1 MPGADNACF
10 GAALAFSQGGLVS
23 CPVCP
28 CARLPFRPEFKAAGS
43 GNLLYLFEDFRLDT
57 DRRELRQGTKLIAT
71 ETKVFDLL
79 EFLIRNSA
87 RVVSRDDLIETIWEG
102 RIVSESALSTTVNA
116 ARSAVG
122 DSGKE
127 QRLIRTFT
135 RKGFRFVG
143 QVREERC
150 EVDIGAALSLPA
162 ALQRPPTLQLPDNPS
177 IVVLPFA
184 NLSMDPGQ
192 GYFADGMV
200 EDITVALGRLPGL
213 FVIGSGTAFTYRDR
227 SVDARQVGKEL
238 GVRYVLRGSVRKDAG
253 YVRITAELAD
263 ATHGGQIWADRFE
276 GKFESIFAMQDQVAA
291 HVCTMI
297 APALRAAEI
306 KRTEHKPTDNLT
318 AYDLVLQASRRYRES
333 FELNKASL
341 RLLNQAIELDTS
353 YGGAYG
359 LAAFCYFWQKAFGW
373 TAPSDPSLKEGVRLA
388 YLAAETSNGNSEALW
403 MAAQALQLLAGD
415 IDRVIAMTEKS
426 LLLNPNSPGAWQA
439 SAAAHACR
447 GDTNTAL
454 DHAERARRHSP
465 FDPLASFYSS
475 ISGFVYFW
483 AGRYKEA
490 AIAIDEILRTQ
501 PNFPPALR
509 MQIATYGILG
519 RAKEGRACVERL
531 RAVNPGA
538 CVATLRDFF
547 EAPLRGNPGA
557 LENLLR
563 GLRLSGMPEE

>member
-1 MPGADNACF
+1 VPGADKACF
-10 GAALAFSQGGLVS
+10 GATLAFLQDRLVF

-28 CARLPFRPEFKAAGS
+28 CARLSFRPEFKAAGICD
-43 GNLLYLFEDFRLDT
+43 LLYSFDDFRLDT
-57 DRRELRQGTKLIAT
+57 DRRELRQGAKLIAT

-79 EFLIRNSA
+79 EFLIQNCA
-87 RVVSRDDLIETIWEG
+87 RVVSRGDLIETIWEG

-143 QVREERC
+143 HVREERS
-150 EVDIGAALSLPA
+150 EVDPGTALARTS
-162 ALQRPPTLQLPDNPS
+162 ALQQPPALPLPDIPS
-177 IVVLPFA
+177 IVVLSFA
-184 NLSMDPGQ
+184 NLSTDPGQ
-192 GYFADGMV
+192 GYFAEGIV

-213 FVIGSGTAFTYRDR
+213 FVIGSGTAFTYKDR
-227 SVDARQVGKEL
+227 SIDARQVGAEL
-238 GVRYVLRGSVRKDAG
+238 GVRYVLRGSVRKDADR
-253 YVRITAELAD
+253 VRTTAELAD
-263 ATHGGQIWADRFE
+263 ATHNGQIWADRFE

-297 APALRAAEI
+297 APALRVAEI
-306 KRTEHKPTDNLT
+306 NRTERKPTGNLT

-333 FELNKASL
+333 FELNMTSL
-341 RLLNQAIELDTS
+341 RLLNQAIKLDPS

-373 TAPSDPSLKEGVRLA
+373 TTPSDPRLKEGVQLA
-388 YLAAETSNGNSEALW
+388 YLAAERGNDDSEALW

-439 SAAAHACR
+439 SAAAHACC
-447 GDTNTAL
+447 GDTSTAL

-465 FDPLASFYSS
+465 LDPLSSFYSS
-475 ISGFVYFW
+475 ISSFIYFW
-483 AGRYKEA
+483 AGRYEEA
-490 AIAIDEILRTQ
+490 ADAIEEILKRQ

-519 RAKEGRACVERL
+519 RVKEGKVSVERL
-531 RAVNPGA
+531 RALNPSA

-547 EAPLRGNPGA
+547 EAPLRGNPSA
-557 LENLLR
+557 LENFLE

>member
-1 MPGADNACF
+1 M
-10 GAALAFSQGGLVS
+10 
-23 CPVCP
+23 
-28 CARLPFRPEFKAAGS
+28 
-43 GNLLYLFEDFRLDT
+43 LYLFDDFQLNT
-57 DRRELRQGTKLIAT
+57 DRRELRRGAKLIST

-79 EFLIRNSA
+79 EFLIRNCA

-102 RIVSESALSTTVNA
+102 RIVSESALSSTVNA

-143 QVREERC
+143 QVREQRSEADPC
-150 EVDIGAALSLPA
+150 TALPLTT
-162 ALQRPPTLQLPDNPS
+162 ALQQPRMLPLPDNPS
-177 IVVLPFA
+177 IAVLPFA
-184 NLSMDPGQ
+184 NLSTDPGQ
-192 GYFADGMV
+192 GYFAEGMV

-213 FVIGSGTAFTYRDR
+213 FVIGSGTAFTYGQRN
-227 SVDARQVGKEL
+227 VDARQVGAEL
-238 GVRYVLRGSVRKDAG
+238 GVRYVLRGSVRKDTG
-253 YVRITAELAD
+253 RVRITAELAD
-263 ATHGGQIWADRFE
+263 AAHGGQIWADRFE
-276 GKFESIFAMQDQVAA
+276 GELDSIFAMQDRVAA
-291 HVCTMI
+291 HVSTMI

-306 KRTEHKPTDNLT
+306 RRTERKPTDNLT
-318 AYDLVLQASRRYRES
+318 AYDLVLRASRRYRES
-333 FELNKASL
+333 LELNRTSL
-341 RLLNQAIELDTS
+341 RLLYQAIELDPS

-373 TAPSDPSLKEGVRLA
+373 TAPSDPRLKEGARLA
-388 YLAAETSNGNSEALW
+388 YLAAETGDGDLEALW
-403 MAAQALQLLAGD
+403 MGAQALQLLAGD
-415 IDRVIAMTEKS
+415 VDRVIAMTEKS

-465 FDPLASFYSS
+465 LDPLASFYSS
-475 ISGFVYFW
+475 ISGFIYFW
-483 AGRYKEA
+483 AGRYDEA
-490 AIAIDEILRTQ
+490 AAAIDEILRRQ
-501 PNFPPALR
+501 PGFPPALR

-519 RAKEGRACVERL
+519 RAEEGRACVEQL
-531 RAVNPGA
+531 RVVNPGA

-547 EAPLRGNPGA
+547 DAPLRGNPGA
-557 LENLLR
+557 LEILLK